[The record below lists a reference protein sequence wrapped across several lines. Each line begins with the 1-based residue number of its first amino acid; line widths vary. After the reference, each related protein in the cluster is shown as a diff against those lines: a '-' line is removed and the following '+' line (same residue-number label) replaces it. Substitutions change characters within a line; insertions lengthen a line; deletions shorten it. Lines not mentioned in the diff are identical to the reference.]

1 MDEFRKRQRK
11 KKMRIGI
18 ALVLVIVILVGAI
31 YIKRSKKEPADAEV
45 KTEKLE
51 KRTIVN
57 SVSGSGKVE
66 AVNSEEVT
74 AGMAGTTIDSIEVQ
88 VGDHVEAGQTIA
100 VMDTSSLSSQVKSL
114 NDEIKD
120 LEKQKADAE
129 KSKKEAEDKAAAD
142 AQAAQVQAAQDAY
155 AREVAAQAQKEANEA
170 EKKQTLSA
178 LTAQYNAL
186 NTQYTADNEKLQS
199 MQATYQ
205 EKLQDGADDGTSTVD
220 TTGLSPTE
228 AAQKLAQAEA
238 GADGKKGWKETDA
251 DAMAYYALILQQQGT
266 VTTELAQLQNLQTSM
281 KAVENA
287 DTSVSIPAVSS
298 PQLSLP
304 ATGQFNNMN
313 VATSYD
319 SAISTLKEQVKSLNR
334 QIANG
339 TIKARTSG
347 TVTEVNAKAGDTYLG
362 TPIASVEGIETLM
375 LTAEVD
381 EYDIPDVSVGM
392 PVKIKTDATRD
403 EELEGEVSFVAL
415 KASGSSS
422 SSSLGALSSL
432 TGGADMSGFTAASSD
447 ATYTVHIALKKQNE
461 RLRIGMN
468 AKISIIT
475 DSVKDAWSVPLE
487 SVQTDEDGRE
497 YIEVEEE
504 KKVDGRKTTT
514 KRKIPVITGIEGT
527 YYIQIMSDELKEGMD
542 VIVPE
547 SQDNSME
554 ELMNMMG
561 SDAGI

>member
-31 YIKRSKKEPADAEV
+31 YIKRSKKESADAEV

-120 LEKQKADAE
+120 LEKQKADAV

-205 EKLQDGADDGTSTVD
+205 EKLQDGADDGAD
-220 TTGLSPTE
+220 AG
-228 AAQKLAQAEA
+228 ADA

-266 VTTELAQLQNLQTSM
+266 VTTELTQLQNLQTSM

-304 ATGQFNNMN
+304 ATGQLNNMN
-313 VATSYD
+313 VATGYD

-422 SSSLGALSSL
+422 SSSLGAMSSL

-447 ATYTVHIALKKQNE
+447 ATYTVHIALKEQNE

-475 DSVKDAWSVPLE
+475 DSVKDAWSVPFE

-514 KRKIPVITGIEGT
+514 KRKIPVTTGIEGT

>member
-205 EKLQDGADDGTSTVD
+205 EKLQDGADDGAD
-220 TTGLSPTE
+220 
-228 AAQKLAQAEA
+228 A

-266 VTTELAQLQNLQTSM
+266 VTTELTQLQNLQTSM

-304 ATGQFNNMN
+304 ATGQLNNMN
-313 VATSYD
+313 VATGYD

-447 ATYTVHIALKKQNE
+447 ATYTVHIALKEQNK

-475 DSVKDAWSVPLE
+475 DSVKDAWSVPFE

-514 KRKIPVITGIEGT
+514 KRKIPVTTGIEGT

>member
-205 EKLQDGADDGTSTVD
+205 EKLQDGADDGAD
-220 TTGLSPTE
+220 AG
-228 AAQKLAQAEA
+228 ADA

-266 VTTELAQLQNLQTSM
+266 VTTELTQLQNLQTSM

-304 ATGQFNNMN
+304 ATGQLNNMN
-313 VATSYD
+313 VATGYD

-422 SSSLGALSSL
+422 SSSLGAMSSL

-447 ATYTVHIALKKQNE
+447 ATYTVHIALKEQNE

-475 DSVKDAWSVPLE
+475 DSVKDAWSVPFE

-514 KRKIPVITGIEGT
+514 KRKIPVTTGIEGT

>member
-31 YIKRSKKEPADAEV
+31 YIKRSKKESADAEV

-205 EKLQDGADDGTSTVD
+205 EKLQDGADDGAD
-220 TTGLSPTE
+220 AG
-228 AAQKLAQAEA
+228 ADA

-304 ATGQFNNMN
+304 ATGQLNNMN

-422 SSSLGALSSL
+422 SSSLGAMSSL

-475 DSVKDAWSVPLE
+475 DSVKDAWSVPFE

>member
-11 KKMRIGI
+11 KKMRIAI
-18 ALVLVIVILVGAI
+18 TLVLVIVILVGVL
-31 YIKRSKKEPADAEV
+31 YSQRSKKESADAEV

-120 LEKQKADAE
+120 LEKQKADAV

-205 EKLQDGADDGTSTVD
+205 EKLQDGADDGAD
-220 TTGLSPTE
+220 
-228 AAQKLAQAEA
+228 A

-266 VTTELAQLQNLQTSM
+266 VTTDLTQLQNLQTSM

-304 ATGQFNNMN
+304 ATGQLNNMN

-447 ATYTVHIALKKQNE
+447 ATYTVHIALKEQNE

-475 DSVKDAWSVPLE
+475 DSVKDAWSVPFE

-514 KRKIPVITGIEGT
+514 KRKIPVTTGIEGT

>member
-11 KKMRIGI
+11 KKMRIAI
-18 ALVLVIVILVGAI
+18 ALVLVIVILVGVL
-31 YIKRSKKEPADAEV
+31 YSQRSKKESADAEV

-120 LEKQKADAE
+120 LEKQKADAV

-205 EKLQDGADDGTSTVD
+205 EKLQDGADDGAD
-220 TTGLSPTE
+220 
-228 AAQKLAQAEA
+228 A

-251 DAMAYYALILQQQGT
+251 EAMEYYALILQQQGT
-266 VTTELAQLQNLQTSM
+266 VTTELTQLQNLQTSM

-304 ATGQFNNMN
+304 ATGQLNNMN

-447 ATYTVHIALKKQNE
+447 ATYTVHIALKEQNE

-475 DSVKDAWSVPLE
+475 DSVKDAWSVPFE

-514 KRKIPVITGIEGT
+514 KRKIPVTTGIEGT

>member
-31 YIKRSKKEPADAEV
+31 YIKRSKKESADAEV

-205 EKLQDGADDGTSTVD
+205 EKLQDGADDGAD
-220 TTGLSPTE
+220 AG
-228 AAQKLAQAEA
+228 A

-304 ATGQFNNMN
+304 ATGQLNNMN
-313 VATSYD
+313 VATGYD

-422 SSSLGALSSL
+422 SSSLGAMSSL

-447 ATYTVHIALKKQNE
+447 ATYTVHIALKEQNE

-475 DSVKDAWSVPLE
+475 DSVKDAWSVPFE

-514 KRKIPVITGIEGT
+514 KRKIPVTTGIEGT

>member
-205 EKLQDGADDGTSTVD
+205 EKLQDGADDGAD
-220 TTGLSPTE
+220 
-228 AAQKLAQAEA
+228 A

-304 ATGQFNNMN
+304 ATGQLNNMN

-422 SSSLGALSSL
+422 SSSLGAMSSL

-447 ATYTVHIALKKQNE
+447 ATYTVHIALKEQNE

-475 DSVKDAWSVPLE
+475 DSVKDAWSVPFE

-514 KRKIPVITGIEGT
+514 KRKIPVTTGIEGT

>member
-205 EKLQDGADDGTSTVD
+205 EKLQDGADDGAD
-220 TTGLSPTE
+220 
-228 AAQKLAQAEA
+228 A

-304 ATGQFNNMN
+304 ATGQLNNMN
-313 VATSYD
+313 VATGYD

-422 SSSLGALSSL
+422 SSSLGAMSSL

-447 ATYTVHIALKKQNE
+447 ATYTVHIALKEQNE

-475 DSVKDAWSVPLE
+475 DSVKDAWSVPFE

-514 KRKIPVITGIEGT
+514 KRKIPVTTGIEGT

>member
-11 KKMRIGI
+11 KKMRIAI
-18 ALVLVIVILVGAI
+18 TLVLVIVILVGVL
-31 YIKRSKKEPADAEV
+31 YSQRSKKESADAEV

-120 LEKQKADAE
+120 LEKQKADAV

-205 EKLQDGADDGTSTVD
+205 EKLQDGADDGAD
-220 TTGLSPTE
+220 
-228 AAQKLAQAEA
+228 A

-266 VTTELAQLQNLQTSM
+266 VTTELTQLQNLQTSM

-304 ATGQFNNMN
+304 ATGQLNNMN

-447 ATYTVHIALKKQNE
+447 ATYTVHIALKEQNE

-475 DSVKDAWSVPLE
+475 DSVKDAWSVPFE

-514 KRKIPVITGIEGT
+514 KRKIPVTTGIEGT

>member
-11 KKMRIGI
+11 KKMRIAI
-18 ALVLVIVILVGAI
+18 TLVLVIVILVGVL
-31 YIKRSKKEPADAEV
+31 YSQRSKKESADAEV

-120 LEKQKADAE
+120 LEKQKADAV

-205 EKLQDGADDGTSTVD
+205 EKLQDGADDGAD
-220 TTGLSPTE
+220 
-228 AAQKLAQAEA
+228 A

-251 DAMAYYALILQQQGT
+251 EAMEYYALILQQQGT
-266 VTTELAQLQNLQTSM
+266 VTTELTQLQNLQTSM

-304 ATGQFNNMN
+304 AMGQLNNMN

-447 ATYTVHIALKKQNE
+447 ATYTVHIALKEQNE

-475 DSVKDAWSVPLE
+475 DSVKDAWSVPFE

-514 KRKIPVITGIEGT
+514 KRKIPVTTGIEGT

>member
-205 EKLQDGADDGTSTVD
+205 EKLQDGADDGAD
-220 TTGLSPTE
+220 
-228 AAQKLAQAEA
+228 A

-304 ATGQFNNMN
+304 ATGQLNNMN

-422 SSSLGALSSL
+422 SSSLGAMSSL

>member
-31 YIKRSKKEPADAEV
+31 YIKRSKKESADAEV

-205 EKLQDGADDGTSTVD
+205 EKLQDGADDGAD
-220 TTGLSPTE
+220 
-228 AAQKLAQAEA
+228 A

-304 ATGQFNNMN
+304 ATGQLNNMN

-422 SSSLGALSSL
+422 SSSLGAMSSL

-447 ATYTVHIALKKQNE
+447 ATYTVHIALKEQNE

-475 DSVKDAWSVPLE
+475 DSVKDAWSVPFE

-514 KRKIPVITGIEGT
+514 KRKIPVTTGIEGT

>member
-31 YIKRSKKEPADAEV
+31 YIKRSKKESVDAEV

-205 EKLQDGADDGTSTVD
+205 EKLQDGADDGAD
-220 TTGLSPTE
+220 
-228 AAQKLAQAEA
+228 A

-304 ATGQFNNMN
+304 ATGQLNNMN

-422 SSSLGALSSL
+422 SSSLGAMSSL

-447 ATYTVHIALKKQNE
+447 ATYTVHIALKEQNE

-475 DSVKDAWSVPLE
+475 DSVKDAWSVPFE

>member
-205 EKLQDGADDGTSTVD
+205 EKLQDGADDG
-220 TTGLSPTE
+220 
-228 AAQKLAQAEA
+228 
-238 GADGKKGWKETDA
+238 ADGKKGWKETDA

-266 VTTELAQLQNLQTSM
+266 VTTELTQLQNLQTSM

-304 ATGQFNNMN
+304 ATGQLNNMN
-313 VATSYD
+313 VATGYD

-422 SSSLGALSSL
+422 SSSLGAMSSL

-447 ATYTVHIALKKQNE
+447 ATYTVHIALKEQNE

-475 DSVKDAWSVPLE
+475 DSVKDAWSVPFE

-514 KRKIPVITGIEGT
+514 KRKIPVTTGIEGT

>member
-205 EKLQDGADDGTSTVD
+205 EKLQDGADDGAD
-220 TTGLSPTE
+220 AG
-228 AAQKLAQAEA
+228 ADA

-304 ATGQFNNMN
+304 ATGQLNNMN
-313 VATSYD
+313 VATGYD

-422 SSSLGALSSL
+422 SSSLGAMSSL

-447 ATYTVHIALKKQNE
+447 ATYTVHIALKEQNE

-475 DSVKDAWSVPLE
+475 DSVKDAWSVPFE

>member
-88 VGDHVEAGQTIA
+88 VGDHVEEGQTIA

-205 EKLQDGADDGTSTVD
+205 EKLQDGADDGAD
-220 TTGLSPTE
+220 
-228 AAQKLAQAEA
+228 A

-266 VTTELAQLQNLQTSM
+266 VTTELTQLQNLQTSM

-304 ATGQFNNMN
+304 ATGQLNNMN
-313 VATSYD
+313 VATGYD

-422 SSSLGALSSL
+422 SSSSLGAMSSL

-447 ATYTVHIALKKQNE
+447 ATYTVHIALKEQNK

-475 DSVKDAWSVPLE
+475 DSVKDAWSVPFE

-514 KRKIPVITGIEGT
+514 KRKIPVTTGIEGT

>member
-11 KKMRIGI
+11 KKMRIAI

-31 YIKRSKKEPADAEV
+31 YIKRSKKESADAEV

-120 LEKQKADAE
+120 LEKQKADAV

-205 EKLQDGADDGTSTVD
+205 EKLQDGADDGAD
-220 TTGLSPTE
+220 
-228 AAQKLAQAEA
+228 A

-251 DAMAYYALILQQQGT
+251 EAMEYYALILQQQGT
-266 VTTELAQLQNLQTSM
+266 VTTELTQLQNLQTSM

-304 ATGQFNNMN
+304 AMGQLNNMN

-447 ATYTVHIALKKQNE
+447 ATYTVHIALKEQNE

-475 DSVKDAWSVPLE
+475 DSVKDAWSVPFE

-514 KRKIPVITGIEGT
+514 KRKIPVTTGIEGT

>member
-205 EKLQDGADDGTSTVD
+205 EKLQDGADDGAD
-220 TTGLSPTE
+220 AG
-228 AAQKLAQAEA
+228 ADA

-266 VTTELAQLQNLQTSM
+266 VTTELTQLQNLQTSM

-304 ATGQFNNMN
+304 ATGQLNNMN
-313 VATSYD
+313 VATGYD

-422 SSSLGALSSL
+422 SSSLGAMSSL

-447 ATYTVHIALKKQNE
+447 ATYTVHIALKEQNE

-475 DSVKDAWSVPLE
+475 DSVKDAWSVPFE

>member
-31 YIKRSKKEPADAEV
+31 YIKRSKKESVDAEV

-120 LEKQKADAE
+120 LEKQKADAV

-205 EKLQDGADDGTSTVD
+205 EKLQDGADDGAD
-220 TTGLSPTE
+220 
-228 AAQKLAQAEA
+228 A

-266 VTTELAQLQNLQTSM
+266 VTTELTQLQNLQTSM

-304 ATGQFNNMN
+304 ATGQLNNMN
-313 VATSYD
+313 VATGYD

-422 SSSLGALSSL
+422 SSSLGAMSSL

-447 ATYTVHIALKKQNE
+447 ATYSVHIALKEQNE

-475 DSVKDAWSVPLE
+475 DSVKDAWSVPFE

-514 KRKIPVITGIEGT
+514 KRKIPVTTGIEGT

>member
-120 LEKQKADAE
+120 LEKQKADAV

-205 EKLQDGADDGTSTVD
+205 EKLQDGADDGAD
-220 TTGLSPTE
+220 
-228 AAQKLAQAEA
+228 A

-266 VTTELAQLQNLQTSM
+266 VTTELTQLQNLQTSM

-304 ATGQFNNMN
+304 ATGQLNNMN
-313 VATSYD
+313 VATGYD

-422 SSSLGALSSL
+422 SSSLGAMSSL

-447 ATYTVHIALKKQNE
+447 ATYTVHIALKEQNE

-475 DSVKDAWSVPLE
+475 DSVKDAWSVPFE

-514 KRKIPVITGIEGT
+514 KRKIPVTTGIEGT

>member
-11 KKMRIGI
+11 KKMRIAI
-18 ALVLVIVILVGAI
+18 TLVLVIVILVGAI
-31 YIKRSKKEPADAEV
+31 YIKRSKKESADAEV

-120 LEKQKADAE
+120 LEKQKADAV

-205 EKLQDGADDGTSTVD
+205 EKLQDGADDGTD
-220 TTGLSPTE
+220 
-228 AAQKLAQAEA
+228 A

-251 DAMAYYALILQQQGT
+251 EAMEYYALILQQQGT
-266 VTTELAQLQNLQTSM
+266 VTTELTQLQNLQTSM

-304 ATGQFNNMN
+304 ATGQLNNMN

-447 ATYTVHIALKKQNE
+447 ATYTVHIALKEQNE

-475 DSVKDAWSVPLE
+475 DSVKDAWSVPFE

-514 KRKIPVITGIEGT
+514 KRKIPVTTGIEGT

>member
-31 YIKRSKKEPADAEV
+31 YIKRSKKESVDAEV

-120 LEKQKADAE
+120 LEKQKADAV

-205 EKLQDGADDGTSTVD
+205 EKLQDGADDG
-220 TTGLSPTE
+220 
-228 AAQKLAQAEA
+228 
-238 GADGKKGWKETDA
+238 ADGKKGWKETDA

-266 VTTELAQLQNLQTSM
+266 VTTELTQLQNLQTSM

-304 ATGQFNNMN
+304 ATGQLNNMN
-313 VATSYD
+313 VATGYD

-422 SSSLGALSSL
+422 SSSLGAMSSL

-447 ATYTVHIALKKQNE
+447 ATYTVHIALKEQNE

-475 DSVKDAWSVPLE
+475 DSVKDAWSVPFE

-514 KRKIPVITGIEGT
+514 KRKIPVTTGIEGT

>member
-186 NTQYTADNEKLQS
+186 NTQYMADNEKLQS

-205 EKLQDGADDGTSTVD
+205 EKLQDGADDGAD
-220 TTGLSPTE
+220 AG
-228 AAQKLAQAEA
+228 ADA

-266 VTTELAQLQNLQTSM
+266 VTTELTQLQNLQTSM
-281 KAVENA
+281 KA

-304 ATGQFNNMN
+304 ATGQLNNMN
-313 VATSYD
+313 VATGYD

-422 SSSLGALSSL
+422 SSSLGAMSSL

-475 DSVKDAWSVPLE
+475 DSVKDAWSVPFE

-514 KRKIPVITGIEGT
+514 KRKIPVTTGIEGT

>member
-120 LEKQKADAE
+120 LEKQKADAV

-205 EKLQDGADDGTSTVD
+205 EKLQDGADDGAD
-220 TTGLSPTE
+220 AG
-228 AAQKLAQAEA
+228 ADA

-266 VTTELAQLQNLQTSM
+266 VTTELTQLQNLQTSM

-304 ATGQFNNMN
+304 ATGQLNNMN
-313 VATSYD
+313 VATGYD

-422 SSSLGALSSL
+422 SSSLGAMSSL

-447 ATYTVHIALKKQNE
+447 ATYTVHIALKEQNE

-475 DSVKDAWSVPLE
+475 DSVKDAWSVPFE

-514 KRKIPVITGIEGT
+514 KRKIPVTTGIEGT

>member
-205 EKLQDGADDGTSTVD
+205 EKLQDGADDGAD
-220 TTGLSPTE
+220 AG
-228 AAQKLAQAEA
+228 ADA

-304 ATGQFNNMN
+304 ATGQLNNMN
-313 VATSYD
+313 VATGYD

>member
-31 YIKRSKKEPADAEV
+31 YIKRSKKESADAEV

-238 GADGKKGWKETDA
+238 GADGKKGDRK
-251 DAMAYYALILQQQGT
+251 
-266 VTTELAQLQNLQTSM
+266 
-281 KAVENA
+281 
-287 DTSVSIPAVSS
+287 SVV
-298 PQLSLP
+298 
-304 ATGQFNNMN
+304 
-313 VATSYD
+313 
-319 SAISTLKEQVKSLNR
+319 
-334 QIANG
+334 
-339 TIKARTSG
+339 
-347 TVTEVNAKAGDTYLG
+347 
-362 TPIASVEGIETLM
+362 
-375 LTAEVD
+375 
-381 EYDIPDVSVGM
+381 
-392 PVKIKTDATRD
+392 
-403 EELEGEVSFVAL
+403 
-415 KASGSSS
+415 
-422 SSSLGALSSL
+422 
-432 TGGADMSGFTAASSD
+432 
-447 ATYTVHIALKKQNE
+447 
-461 RLRIGMN
+461 
-468 AKISIIT
+468 
-475 DSVKDAWSVPLE
+475 
-487 SVQTDEDGRE
+487 
-497 YIEVEEE
+497 
-504 KKVDGRKTTT
+504 
-514 KRKIPVITGIEGT
+514 
-527 YYIQIMSDELKEGMD
+527 
-542 VIVPE
+542 
-547 SQDNSME
+547 
-554 ELMNMMG
+554 
-561 SDAGI
+561 

>member
-205 EKLQDGADDGTSTVD
+205 EKLQDGADDGAD
-220 TTGLSPTE
+220 
-228 AAQKLAQAEA
+228 A

-266 VTTELAQLQNLQTSM
+266 VTTELTQLQNLQTSM

-304 ATGQFNNMN
+304 ATGQLNNMN

-422 SSSLGALSSL
+422 SSSLGAMSSL

>member
-205 EKLQDGADDGTSTVD
+205 EKLQDGADDGAD
-220 TTGLSPTE
+220 AG
-228 AAQKLAQAEA
+228 ADA

-266 VTTELAQLQNLQTSM
+266 VTTELTQLQNLQTSM

-304 ATGQFNNMN
+304 ATGQLNNMN
-313 VATSYD
+313 VATGYD

-422 SSSLGALSSL
+422 SSSLGAMSSL

-447 ATYTVHIALKKQNE
+447 ATYTVHIALKEQNE

>member
-31 YIKRSKKEPADAEV
+31 YIKRSKKESADAEV

-205 EKLQDGADDGTSTVD
+205 EKLQDGADDGAD
-220 TTGLSPTE
+220 
-228 AAQKLAQAEA
+228 A

-304 ATGQFNNMN
+304 ATGQLNNMN

>member
-11 KKMRIGI
+11 KKMRIAI
-18 ALVLVIVILVGAI
+18 TLVLVIVILVGVL
-31 YIKRSKKEPADAEV
+31 YSQRSKKESADAEV

-129 KSKKEAEDKAAAD
+129 KSRKEAEDK
-142 AQAAQVQAAQDAY
+142 AAQDAY

-205 EKLQDGADDGTSTVD
+205 EKLQDGADDGAD
-220 TTGLSPTE
+220 
-228 AAQKLAQAEA
+228 A

-266 VTTELAQLQNLQTSM
+266 VTTELTQLQNLQTSM

-304 ATGQFNNMN
+304 ATGQLNNMN

-447 ATYTVHIALKKQNE
+447 ATYTVHIALKEQNE

-475 DSVKDAWSVPLE
+475 DSVKDAWSVPFE

-514 KRKIPVITGIEGT
+514 KRKIPVTTGIEGT

>member
-205 EKLQDGADDGTSTVD
+205 EKLQDGADDGAD
-220 TTGLSPTE
+220 AG
-228 AAQKLAQAEA
+228 A

-266 VTTELAQLQNLQTSM
+266 VTTELTQLQNLQTSM

-304 ATGQFNNMN
+304 ATGQLNNMN
-313 VATSYD
+313 VATGYD

-422 SSSLGALSSL
+422 SSSLGAMSSL

-447 ATYTVHIALKKQNE
+447 ATYTVHIALKEQNE

-475 DSVKDAWSVPLE
+475 DSVKDAWSVPFE

-514 KRKIPVITGIEGT
+514 KRKIPVTTGIEGT

>member
-31 YIKRSKKEPADAEV
+31 YIKRSKKESVDAEV

-120 LEKQKADAE
+120 LEKQKADAV

-205 EKLQDGADDGTSTVD
+205 EKLQDGADDGAD
-220 TTGLSPTE
+220 
-228 AAQKLAQAEA
+228 A

-304 ATGQFNNMN
+304 ATGQLNNMN

-422 SSSLGALSSL
+422 SSSLGAMSSL

>member
-120 LEKQKADAE
+120 LEKQKADAV

-205 EKLQDGADDGTSTVD
+205 EKLQDGADDGAD
-220 TTGLSPTE
+220 AG
-228 AAQKLAQAEA
+228 ADA

-266 VTTELAQLQNLQTSM
+266 VTTELTQLQNLQTSM

-304 ATGQFNNMN
+304 ATGQLNNMN

-422 SSSLGALSSL
+422 SSSLGAMSSL

-447 ATYTVHIALKKQNE
+447 ATYTVHIALKEQNE

-475 DSVKDAWSVPLE
+475 DSVKDAWSVPFE

-514 KRKIPVITGIEGT
+514 KRKIPVTTGIEGT

>member
-205 EKLQDGADDGTSTVD
+205 EKLQDGADDGAD
-220 TTGLSPTE
+220 AG
-228 AAQKLAQAEA
+228 ADA

-266 VTTELAQLQNLQTSM
+266 VTTELTQLQNLQTSM

-304 ATGQFNNMN
+304 ATGQLNNMN
-313 VATSYD
+313 VATGYD

-447 ATYTVHIALKKQNE
+447 ATYTVHIALKEQNE

-514 KRKIPVITGIEGT
+514 KRKIPVTTGIEGT

>member
-31 YIKRSKKEPADAEV
+31 YIKRSKKESVDAEV

-205 EKLQDGADDGTSTVD
+205 EKLQDGADDGAD
-220 TTGLSPTE
+220 
-228 AAQKLAQAEA
+228 A

-304 ATGQFNNMN
+304 ATGQLNNMN
-313 VATSYD
+313 VATGYD

-422 SSSLGALSSL
+422 SSSLGAMSSL

-447 ATYTVHIALKKQNE
+447 ATYTVHIALKEQNE

-475 DSVKDAWSVPLE
+475 DSVKDAWSVPFE

>member
-11 KKMRIGI
+11 KKMRIAI
-18 ALVLVIVILVGAI
+18 ALVLVIVILVGVL
-31 YIKRSKKEPADAEV
+31 YSQRSKKESADAEV

-120 LEKQKADAE
+120 LEKQKADAV

-205 EKLQDGADDGTSTVD
+205 EKLQDGADDGAD
-220 TTGLSPTE
+220 
-228 AAQKLAQAEA
+228 A

-266 VTTELAQLQNLQTSM
+266 VTTELTQLQNLQTSM

-304 ATGQFNNMN
+304 ATGQLNNMN

-362 TPIASVEGIETLM
+362 SPIASVEGIETLM

-447 ATYTVHIALKKQNE
+447 ATYTVHIALKEQNE

-475 DSVKDAWSVPLE
+475 DSVKDAWSVPFE

-514 KRKIPVITGIEGT
+514 KRKIPVTTGIEGT

>member
-1 MDEFRKRQRK
+1 MDEFKKRQRK
-11 KKMRIGI
+11 KKMRIAI
-18 ALVLVIVILVGAI
+18 ALVLVIVILVGAV
-31 YIKRSKKEPADAEV
+31 YIKRSKKESADAEV

-120 LEKQKADAE
+120 LEKQKADAV

-205 EKLQDGADDGTSTVD
+205 EKLQDGADDGAD
-220 TTGLSPTE
+220 
-228 AAQKLAQAEA
+228 A

-304 ATGQFNNMN
+304 ATGQLNNMN

-447 ATYTVHIALKKQNE
+447 ATYTVHIALKEQNE

-475 DSVKDAWSVPLE
+475 DSVKDAWSVPFE

-514 KRKIPVITGIEGT
+514 KRKIPVTTGIEGT

>member
-205 EKLQDGADDGTSTVD
+205 EKLQDGADDGAD
-220 TTGLSPTE
+220 AG
-228 AAQKLAQAEA
+228 ADA

-266 VTTELAQLQNLQTSM
+266 VTTELTQLQNLQTSM

-304 ATGQFNNMN
+304 ATGQLNNMN

-422 SSSLGALSSL
+422 SSSLGAMSSL

-447 ATYTVHIALKKQNE
+447 ATYTVHIALKEQNE

-475 DSVKDAWSVPLE
+475 DSVKDAWSVPFE

-514 KRKIPVITGIEGT
+514 KRKIPVTTGIEGT

>member
-31 YIKRSKKEPADAEV
+31 YIKRSKKESADAEV

-205 EKLQDGADDGTSTVD
+205 EKLQDGADDGAD
-220 TTGLSPTE
+220 
-228 AAQKLAQAEA
+228 A

-266 VTTELAQLQNLQTSM
+266 VTTELTQLQNLQTSM

-298 PQLSLP
+298 PQFSLP
-304 ATGQFNNMN
+304 ATGQLNNMN
-313 VATSYD
+313 VATGYD

-422 SSSLGALSSL
+422 SSSLGAMSSL

-447 ATYTVHIALKKQNE
+447 ATYTVHIALKEQNE

-475 DSVKDAWSVPLE
+475 DSVKDAWSVPFE

-514 KRKIPVITGIEGT
+514 KRKIPVTTGIEGT